1 MSYEILT
8 YIFLRVYFVSSSWE
22 FLSEGG
28 DISYRVY
35 CKNADGIVEF
45 APSDRIDSHLM
56 IEEGQITCS
65 MPGKCINNLK
75 FLIEILAYLRL

>member
-1 MSYEILT
+1 M
-8 YIFLRVYFVSSSWE
+8 RVYFVSSSWE